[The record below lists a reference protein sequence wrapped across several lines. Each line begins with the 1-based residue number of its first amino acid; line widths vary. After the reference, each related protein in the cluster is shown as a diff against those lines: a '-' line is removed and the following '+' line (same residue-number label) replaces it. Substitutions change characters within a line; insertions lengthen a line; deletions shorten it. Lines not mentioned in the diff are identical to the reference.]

1 VRNEL
6 PGPPGQSFRV
16 EIDGNGQLAVLPLK
30 NDWRHAALAILG
42 AFALALFHTRELW
55 EHPKLEL
62 WDIPLAGLFVLAALA
77 VLAELVFTFF
87 GRETIA
93 VRDGRIVHRWS
104 ALGLRRSRTID
115 IATLE
120 SVVIANHMVGPG
132 DCELSADKP
141 VSPLGHFGKR
151 GRIKIDAAGKS
162 TYLDAALDENNAR
175 SLLAWLRPWL
185 PRRSS
190 PARNAPATARGYTS
204 TSRCRPPACRVD
216 PARKQRRSSPSR
228 PCGPRLRS

>member
-1 VRNEL
+1 MRNRL
-6 PGPPGQSFRV
+6 LGPPSPPFTV
-16 EIDGNGQLAVLPLK
+16 EIDANGHRAVLPLK

-55 EHPKLEL
+55 ERPKLEL
-62 WDIPLAGLFVLAALA
+62 WDIPLAGLFGLAVIV

-87 GRETIA
+87 GRETVA
-93 VRDGRIVHRWS
+93 VHDGRIVHRWS

-132 DCELSADKP
+132 DSELSADKP

-162 TYLDAALDENNAR
+162 TYLGAALDENNAR
-175 SLLAWLRPWL
+175 ALLAWLRPWL
-185 PRRSS
+185 PRQVVTGEER
-190 PARNAPATARGYTS
+190 ARYR
-204 TSRCRPPACRVD
+204 
-216 PARKQRRSSPSR
+216 
-228 PCGPRLRS
+228 